1 MLTSSRQ
8 ENNEL
13 NILESLHQTMQFPC
27 VVVFRVIA
35 DASFKDALKLI
46 TAAIDEISGNSV
58 LPITQPPVASR
69 KGSYLSYKI
78 PVKVASKQDMD
89 RIYEDLGE
97 LPFVRHVL

>member
-1 MLTSSRQ
+1 MVLFSQ
-8 ENNEL
+8 DGQD
-13 NILESLHQTMQFPC
+13 IGALEGLHHAMKFPC

-46 TAAIDEISGNSV
+46 TAAIDEISFNSV
-58 LPITQPPVASR
+58 MPITEPPVASR
-69 KGSYLSYKI
+69 NGSYLSYKI

>member
-1 MLTSSRQ
+1 MALLTQDGNDISA
-8 ENNEL
+8 
-13 NILESLHQTMQFPC
+13 LEGLHHAMKFPC

-46 TAAIDEISGNSV
+46 TAAIDEISENSV
-58 LPITQPPVASR
+58 LPMTQPPVASR
-69 KGSYLSYKI
+69 KGNYVSYKI